1 MKVIAKKINNPNCD
15 YLTEGKEYEAYEGS
29 VTRNTPMLFDNGSF
43 VIVDD
48 VGDEVFTSFKGC
60 NHIEGNWT
68 IITDKAKV
76 R

>member
-15 YLTEGKEYEAYEGS
+15 YLTEGKVYS
-29 VTRNTPMLFDNGSF
+29 VLPATANFDKKGF
-43 VIVDD
+43 LIVDGTD
-48 VGDEVFTSFKGC
+48 AEIFCPFKNC
-60 NHIEGNWT
+60 PHINGNWT